1 MSPLWTRVL
10 VHAEACRPDTLFY
23 AGTVGL
29 SGAVLTDVDAQP
41 WLLLLAWLVPTLA
54 WIASIYGGDYFDRD
68 LDRLTKPHRPIPS
81 GRLRAETARAIMV
94 LFIGAGGL
102 VAVLV
107 NPLTA
112 GLAAVACVFG
122 IAYASVLK
130 GRGLWGNVARGLPAA
145 LTLLWGSMVVQPLP
159 ELRLVPL
166 AVVFWLH
173 DSGSNLLGALGDRDG
188 DRRGG
193 YRTYPVLRGDEA
205 TVRGMV
211 GFLVAWLAL
220 AALWPPVLGTGMSWS
235 LSLPVYYAGL
245 AVTGLANGVSVA
257 LVARA
262 PRPIPRAVCLR
273 AHEIVVAE
281 RIVLGTFLP
290 AAAGRPDVALLV
302 GGTSLAATLVARG
315 LMRRRYEPARA

>member
-10 VHAEACRPDTLFY
+10 VHAEACRPDTLCY
-23 AGTVGL
+23 AGTIGL
-29 SGAVLTDVDAQP
+29 SGAVLTDVDVPAR
-41 WLLLLAWLVPTLA
+41 LLLLAWVVPTLA

-81 GRLRAETARAIMV
+81 GRLRAATARTVMV
-94 LFIGAGGL
+94 VFIGAGGL
-102 VAVLV
+102 IAVLV

-112 GLAAVACVFG
+112 GLAAIACVFG

-130 GRGLWGNVARGLPAA
+130 GRGLWGNVARGLPSA

-159 ELRLVPL
+159 DPRLIPL

-188 DRRGG
+188 DRIGG
-193 YRTYPVLRGDEA
+193 YRTFPVLHGDEA
-205 TVRGMV
+205 TVRGMTRL
-211 GFLVAWLAL
+211 LVAWVAI
-220 AALWPPVLGTGMSWS
+220 AALWPPLFGAGMSS
-235 LSLPVYYAGL
+235 PVYCAGL
-245 AVTGLANGVSVA
+245 GVTALASCAAVGM
-257 LVARA
+257 VARA

-273 AHEIVVAE
+273 AHEIVGAE

-290 AAAGRPDVALLV
+290 AAAGRLDVALLV
-302 GGTSLAATLVARG
+302 GGPSLAVTLVARG
-315 LMRRRYEPARA
+315 LMRRRYEPVSA

>member
-1 MSPLWTRVL
+1 MSRLWTRIQA
-10 VHAEACRPDTLFY
+10 HAEACRPDTLFY

-29 SGAVLTDVDAQP
+29 SGAVLTDVDAP
-41 WLLLLAWLVPTLA
+41 PRLLLLAWLVPTLA

-81 GRLRAETARAIMV
+81 GRVRAETARAVMV
-94 LFIGAGGL
+94 GGIGAGGL
-102 VAVLV
+102 IAVLV

-112 GLAAVACVFG
+112 GLAGVACAFG

-130 GRGLWGNVARGLPAA
+130 GRGLWGNVVRGLPTA

-159 ELRLVPL
+159 EPRLLPL

-193 YRTYPVLRGDEA
+193 CRTYPVRQGDQA
-205 TVRGMV
+205 TVRGLV
-211 GFLVAWLAL
+211 NFLVSWVAL
-220 AALWPPVLGTGMSWS
+220 GALWPLVLGGGI
-235 LSLPVYYAGL
+235 SLPVYYAGL
-245 AVTGLANGVSVA
+245 AVVALANWMSVA

-273 AHEIVVAE
+273 AHEIVVAA
-281 RIVLGTFLP
+281 RIVLGTFLL

-302 GGTSLAATLVARG
+302 GGTSLVVTLVARA
-315 LMRRRYEPARA
+315 LMRRRYEPVRA

>member
-1 MSPLWTRVL
+1 MSWLRTRL
-10 VHAEACRPDTLFY
+10 LAHLEACRPDTLFY

-29 SGAVLTDVDAQP
+29 SGAVLTDVDAAP
-41 WLLLLAWLVPTLA
+41 RLLVLAWLVPTLA

-81 GRLRAETARAIMV
+81 GRVRAGTARAVMV
-94 LFIGAGGL
+94 AGIGTGAL
-102 VAVLV
+102 IAVLV
-107 NPLTA
+107 NPFTA

-130 GRGLWGNVARGLPAA
+130 GRGLWGNVVRGLPTA

-159 ELRLVPL
+159 DLRLVPL
-166 AVVFWLH
+166 AVAFWLH
-173 DSGSNLLGALGDRDG
+173 DSGSNLLGALGDRDY

-193 YRTYPVLRGDEA
+193 CHTYPVLRGDDA
-205 TVRGMV
+205 TVRGLAN
-211 GFLVAWLAL
+211 FLVCWVTI
-220 AALWPPVLGTGMSWS
+220 AALWPLVSGGGAPAPI
-235 LSLPVYYAGL
+235 SLPVYTAGL
-245 AVTGLANGVSVA
+245 AVTALASWVA
-257 LVARA
+257 VVLVARA

-290 AAAGRPDVALLV
+290 AAAGRMDLTLLV
-302 GGTSLAATLVARG
+302 GGPSLAATLVARG
-315 LMRRRYEPARA
+315 LMRRRYEPVRA

>member
-1 MSPLWTRVL
+1 MSPLWTRIL

-29 SGAVLTDVDAQP
+29 SGAVLTDVDAP
-41 WLLLLAWLVPTLA
+41 VRLLLLAWAVPTLA

-81 GRLRAETARAIMV
+81 GRLRPATARAIMV
-94 LFIGAGGL
+94 AGIGAGGL
-102 VAVLV
+102 IAVLV

-130 GRGLWGNVARGLPAA
+130 GRGLWGNVARGLPSA

-159 ELRLVPL
+159 EPRLVPL

-205 TVRGMV
+205 TVRGLV
-211 GFLVAWLAL
+211 NFLLAWVAL
-220 AALWPPVLGTGMSWS
+220 AALWPPVLGTGMS
-235 LSLPVYYAGL
+235 LPVYYAGL
-245 AVTGLANGVSVA
+245 AATALANGVSVA

-262 PRPIPRAVCLR
+262 PRPIPRSVCLR

-290 AAAGRPDVALLV
+290 AAAGRLDVALLV
-302 GGTSLAATLVARG
+302 GGSSLAATLVARG
-315 LMRRRYEPARA
+315 MMRRRYEPVRA

>member
-1 MSPLWTRVL
+1 MSWLRTRVL
-10 VHAEACRPDTLFY
+10 AHAEACRPDTLFY

-29 SGAVLTDVDAQP
+29 SGAVLTDVDASPQ
-41 WLLLLAWLVPTLA
+41 LLLLAWLVPTLA

-68 LDRLTKPHRPIPS
+68 LDLLTKPHRPIPS
-81 GRLRAETARAIMV
+81 GRIRPGTARAVMV
-94 LFIGAGGL
+94 VGIAAGAT

-107 NPLTA
+107 NPFTA
-112 GLAAVACVFG
+112 GLAAVACVGG

-130 GRGLWGNVARGLPAA
+130 GRGLWGNVVRGLPTA

-159 ELRLVPL
+159 DARLLPL

-173 DSGSNLLGALGDRDG
+173 DSGSNLLGALADRDG

-193 YRTYPVLRGDEA
+193 YRTYPVRRGDDA
-205 TVRGMV
+205 TVRSLV
-211 GFLVAWLAL
+211 NFLVSWVSI
-220 AALWPPVLGTGMSWS
+220 AALWPVVLGDGISFPGYYTGI
-235 LSLPVYYAGL
+235 AL
-245 AVTGLANGVSVA
+245 ATLANWISVA
-257 LVARA
+257 FVADA

-290 AAAGRPDVALLV
+290 AAVGRLDVALLV
-302 GGTSLAATLVARG
+302 GGPSLAATLVGRG
-315 LMRRRYEPARA
+315 LMRGRYEPARA

>member
-1 MSPLWTRVL
+1 MSWLRARVL
-10 VHAEACRPDTLFY
+10 AHLEACRPDTLFY

-29 SGAVLTDVDAQP
+29 SGAVLTDVDAAP
-41 WLLLLAWLVPTLA
+41 RLLLLAWLVPTLV
-54 WIASIYGGDYFDRD
+54 WVASIYGGDYFDRD

-81 GRLRAETARAIMV
+81 GRVGAGTARAVMV
-94 LFIGAGGL
+94 AGIAVGGL
-102 VAVLV
+102 IAVLV

-130 GRGLWGNVARGLPAA
+130 GRGLWGNVVRGLPTA
-145 LTLLWGSMVVQPLP
+145 LTLLWGSMVVRPLP
-159 ELRLVPL
+159 EPWLVPL

-193 YRTYPVLRGDEA
+193 CRTYPVLRGDDA
-205 TVRGMV
+205 SVRGLVDFGV
-211 GFLVAWLAL
+211 GFVAL
-220 AALWPPVLGTGMSWS
+220 AALWPLVVGAGIPAPV
-235 LSLPVYYAGL
+235 SLPVYSAGL
-245 AVTGLANGVSVA
+245 AVVALANWVAVA

-290 AAAGRPDVALLV
+290 AAAGRTDIALLV
-302 GGTSLAATLVARG
+302 GGPSLAATLVARG
-315 LMRRRYEPARA
+315 LMRRRYEPVRA